1 MKSVLLGM
9 SGGVDS
15 GVSAALLLDEGYDV
29 VPLHLLMTD
38 EDEEAQARR
47 ERLCRRLGLALRTRD
62 IRQEFS
68 RSVFKPFIDAYRNGL
83 TPNPCVWCNERVKFH
98 ALEEERRSRGYDHL
112 ATGHYARMVLR
123 QGQKRIA
130 RAADQ
135 SKDQSY
141 VLYRLGKE
149 IRENLIFPL
158 GKWTKSGVLGEAF
171 RRFGD
176 LFRDVRESRDLC
188 FLTSG
193 ERKRLLAGKPGP
205 IVDRQGCFLGEHR
218 GLGLY
223 TVGQRKGLGLSGGPW
238 TVAAIDVGQ
247 NRLVVTRPEEIPPP
261 GITATSPFWHRQL
274 QEGEILLA
282 QHRYRTVPRKVLL
295 QRLGADSF
303 DVTYVDCPQLSVPGQ
318 SLVLYEEDCL
328 VGGGIMEKTRKEAKA

>member
-15 GVSAALLLDEGYDV
+15 GVAAALLLEEGYDV
-29 VPLHLLMTD
+29 VPLYLLMTD
-38 EDEEAQARR
+38 EDEVARARR
-47 ERLCRRLGLALRTRD
+47 ERLCRCLGLVPRTRD

-68 RSVFKPFIDAYRNGL
+68 KSVLTPFIEAYRNGL
-83 TPNPCVWCNERVKFH
+83 TPNPCVLCNERVKFL
-98 ALEEERRSRGYDHL
+98 ALEEERRSLGCDHL

-123 QGQKRIA
+123 QGQNRIA

-141 VLYRLGKE
+141 VLYRLGRE

-158 GKWTKSGVLGEAF
+158 GKWTKSGVLEEAL

-176 LFRDVRESRDLC
+176 LFRGVRESTDLC

-205 IVDRQGCFLGEHR
+205 IVDRQGCSLGMHR

-238 TVAAIDVGQ
+238 TVTAIDVGQ
-247 NRLVVTRPEEIPPP
+247 NRLVVARPEEINLS
-261 GITATSPFWHRQL
+261 GITATSPFWHRQP

-282 QHRYRTVPRKVLL
+282 QHRYRTIPRKVLL
-295 QRLGADSF
+295 QRLEADSF
-303 DVTYVDCPQLSVPGQ
+303 DVTYVDCPQLSAPGQ
-318 SLVLYEEDCL
+318 SLVFYEEDCL
-328 VGGGIMEKTRKEAKA
+328 VGGGIIGKTR